1 MKKKIILITVL
12 LVLSNGLFARGFYNG
27 NFQLTGGYNANE
39 LVKKSDQSHMVRM
52 DAFNFGMETWH
63 TFGLPLFLEAGFMF
77 DIDFGAGTSN
87 MVYYDNDLSMNI
99 YGLLGPA
106 IAINILEIVKFNIG
120 FGPNFEG
127 NINFSD
133 NLNLFA
139 FGLGFGFNIQANF
152 LPISPVSPIIGYK
165 FAVIQ
170 EEMVYEY
177 IENEFDINATSIL
190 SFKNEVYLGI
200 SFNW

>member
-1 MKKKIILITVL
+1 MKKRIILITVL

-39 LVKKSDQSHMVRM
+39 LVKKSDQSLMVRM

-87 MVYYDNDLSMNI
+87 MVYYDNDFSMNI
-99 YGLLGPA
+99 YSLFGPA

-120 FGPNFEG
+120 FGPNFEE
-127 NINFSD
+127 NINVSD

-139 FGLGFGFNIQANF
+139 FGFGFGFNIQANF

-165 FAVIQ
+165 FAIIQ